1 LQGTIAKIGKALSG
15 LAICVSLA
23 AMSADA
29 LWALPQST
37 QSREK
42 FTADPAGGPIPDA
55 RVVDQNG
62 KPRRFYSDLV
72 RGKVVVINFVYTT
85 CTTICPPLG
94 ATFGKLQKSLGAQ
107 LGKDVS
113 LISISVDPATDT
125 PERLR
130 AWGAQF
136 GAKPGWTLVTGD
148 KTEMDRLS
156 NALGVDTASP
166 ANHSPMVLI
175 VNDKAA
181 LWKRVYGLG
190 STATLTRNIEQMIAA
205 TSAGSSSANTSEKRQ

>member
-1 LQGTIAKIGKALSG
+1 
-15 LAICVSLA
+15 
-23 AMSADA
+23 
-29 LWALPQST
+29 
-37 QSREK
+37 
-42 FTADPAGGPIPDA
+42 
-55 RVVDQNG
+55 VVDQNG
-62 KPRRFYSDLV
+62 KPRRFYTDLV

-85 CTTICPPLG
+85 CTTICPPMG
-94 ATFGKLQKSLGAQ
+94 ATFGKLQKTLGAK

-125 PERLR
+125 PDRLR

-136 GAKPGWTLVTGD
+136 HAKPGWTLLTGE

-166 ANHSPMVLI
+166 ASHSPMVLI

-190 STATLTRNIEQMIAA
+190 STATLTHNIEQMIAA
-205 TSAGSSSANTSEKRQ
+205 TSTRSSSTSAAGKRQ

>member
-1 LQGTIAKIGKALSG
+1 VTQVVKALIGITLWLSVG
-15 LAICVSLA
+15 TPGTGAQ
-23 AMSADA
+23 A
-29 LWALPQST
+29 LYTSPQSA
-37 QSREK
+37 QAKEQFS
-42 FTADPAGGPIPDA
+42 ADPAGGPIPDA
-55 RVVDQNG
+55 KVVDQNG

-72 RGKVVVINFVYTT
+72 RGKVVVINFVYTN

-94 ATFGKLQKSLGAQ
+94 ATFGKLQKNLGAR
-107 LGKDVS
+107 LGKDIS

-136 GAKPGWTLVTGD
+136 GAKPGWTLVTGA

-190 STATLTRNIEQMIAA
+190 STATLTHTIEQMIVA
-205 TSAGSSSANTSEKRQ
+205 TSARSSSTNTAEKRQ

>member
-1 LQGTIAKIGKALSG
+1 VVQVVK
-15 LAICVSLA
+15 SLLGI
-23 AMSADA
+23 A
-29 LWALPQST
+29 LWFSVGISGSAAQAFHALPQGT

-62 KPRRFYSDLV
+62 KPRHFYSDLV

-94 ATFGKLQKSLGAQ
+94 ATFGKLQKSLGAR

-148 KTEMDRLS
+148 KTELDRLS

-190 STATLTRNIEQMIAA
+190 SMATLTRNIEQMMTA
-205 TSAGSSSANTSEKRQ
+205 TSARSSSTNTSEKRQ

>member
-1 LQGTIAKIGKALSG
+1 
-15 LAICVSLA
+15 VSA
-23 AMSADA
+23 AQAFHV
-29 LWALPQST
+29 LPQST

-166 ANHSPMVLI
+166 ANHSAMVLI

-190 STATLTRNIEQMIAA
+190 STATLTRNIEQMMAA
-205 TSAGSSSANTSEKRQ
+205 TSARSSSTNTSEKRQ

>member
-1 LQGTIAKIGKALSG
+1 MAQVLKVLLWITLWLSVGTSGTALQVSPQPTPAKE
-15 LAICVSLA
+15 
-23 AMSADA
+23 
-29 LWALPQST
+29 T
-37 QSREK
+37 

-130 AWGAQF
+130 TWGAQF

-166 ANHSPMVLI
+166 ANHSAMVLI

-190 STATLTRNIEQMIAA
+190 STAALTRNIEQMIAA
-205 TSAGSSSANTSEKRQ
+205 TSARSSSTNTSKKRQ

>member
-1 LQGTIAKIGKALSG
+1 VKSAPALH
-15 LAICVSLA
+15 A
-23 AMSADA
+23 AS
-29 LWALPQST
+29 QTT
-37 QSREK
+37 QSSAA
-42 FTADPAGGPIPDA
+42 FHADPASGPIPDA

-62 KPRRFYSDLV
+62 KPRRFYTDLV

-85 CTTICPPLG
+85 CTTICPPMG
-94 ATFGKLQKSLGAQ
+94 ATFGKLQKTLGAQ

-125 PERLR
+125 PDRLR

-136 GAKPGWTLVTGD
+136 HAKPGWTLLTGE

-166 ANHSPMVLI
+166 ASHSPMVLI

-190 STATLTRNIEQMIAA
+190 STATLTHNIEQMIAA
-205 TSAGSSSANTSEKRQ
+205 TSTRSSSTSAAGKRQ

>member
-1 LQGTIAKIGKALSG
+1 MVQVVK
-15 LAICVSLA
+15 SLLGI
-23 AMSADA
+23 A
-29 LWALPQST
+29 LWFSVGISGSAAQAFHALPQGT

-130 AWGAQF
+130 TWGAQF

-148 KTEMDRLS
+148 KTELDRLS

-166 ANHSPMVLI
+166 ANHSAMVLI

-190 STATLTRNIEQMIAA
+190 STATLTHNIEQMMAA
-205 TSAGSSSANTSEKRQ
+205 TSARSSSANTSEKRQ